1 MKTKCLRIFQ
11 IRVCL
16 EFCIQVVELLLS
28 MEYSYL
34 AFVAMALTP
43 LLFLVTTELQCCRI
57 SGPYPRSEQPEMQAE
72 PRYNLPLMQCHAYM
86 QVDPLVTSNSQS
98 RPRRPR
104 RWLPAEWTTRS
115 DGNKLPCKL
124 PF

>member
-1 MKTKCLRIFQ
+1 MKTKCLTIFQ

-16 EFCIQVVELLLS
+16 GFCIQVVDLLLS

-34 AFVAMALTP
+34 AFVGMALTP
-43 LLFLVTTELQCCRI
+43 LLFLVTTELQCRRI
-57 SGPYPRSEQPEMQAE
+57 SGPCPRSEQPEMQAE
-72 PRYNLPLMQCHAYM
+72 PRYNLPVMQCHAYM
-86 QVDPLVTSNSQS
+86 RVDPLVTSNSQS

-115 DGNKLPCKL
+115 DGNKLPCRL